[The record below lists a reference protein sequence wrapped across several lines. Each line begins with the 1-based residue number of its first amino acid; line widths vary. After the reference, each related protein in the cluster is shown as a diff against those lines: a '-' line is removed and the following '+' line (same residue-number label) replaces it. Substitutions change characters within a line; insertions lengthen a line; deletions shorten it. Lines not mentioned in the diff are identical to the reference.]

1 MRTTMPTLSFGWS
14 NSNRWLPRPSLDPC
28 HMSYALDCL
37 LVGGLLQRAN
47 KQTRVASGLTGG
59 NLGTLCLPQIGMYVF
74 TSTANVKHIP

>member
-1 MRTTMPTLSFGWS
+1 
-14 NSNRWLPRPSLDPC
+14 
-28 HMSYALDCL
+28 MSYALDCL